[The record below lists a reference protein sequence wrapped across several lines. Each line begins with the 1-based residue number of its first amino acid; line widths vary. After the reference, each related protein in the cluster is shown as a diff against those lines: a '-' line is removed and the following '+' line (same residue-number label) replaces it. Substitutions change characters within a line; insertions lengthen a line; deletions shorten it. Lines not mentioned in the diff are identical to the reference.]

1 MTTEKAAP
9 GDEGVARL
17 RWLIFLRLFI
27 LSFLLGIA
35 ALIQSSGDEAVSDS
49 SLYLVFAIIGVTYVL
64 SIFYIVLPRFLA
76 GAALNVSL
84 QAIIDVTLIT
94 ALVYVTGGV
103 GSIYSILYPLVI
115 IYGALFMGRRGALL
129 IASLAAICYG
139 GLLDLEYFGYI
150 HSMYGDTNHY
160 SFTAGYVFSRMFI
173 HIVFF
178 YIIAVLAAFVVERE
192 RRVTSLL
199 TEREDSFRRLDL
211 LHKSIIESVN
221 VGIVTIDR
229 EGAIRSF
236 NRAAEEITGRRRYQV
251 MKRNIEEV
259 APGIARILAGR
270 DTERR
275 MVETTETSADGR
287 EMIVGCSLSPLLDS
301 SMQQVGNIIIFRDL
315 TAMKTMER
323 EVERNKKMAFLGE
336 MSAVLAHELRN
347 PLASISGSIQLLRR
361 DLPLD
366 EGDRKLMDIIE
377 RGRNQL
383 ETLAGDFLL
392 LARSRAAIPE
402 DDIDASVLV
411 DEVLDSARMGNDWN
425 GGINLVRRYDEKC
438 RIRGNRTEVRHAVMN
453 IISNALQAMPEVGE
467 LAVETRSTGESP
479 SGNGGFIEIEIR
491 DTGNGIDP
499 GILKN
504 VREPFFTTRES
515 GTGLGLAIVDR
526 VMANHG
532 GYFRIEAA
540 TGRGTRAV
548 LGFPVHDDAVNSG
561 E

>member
-9 GDEGVARL
+9 GGEWIAGL
-17 RWLIFLRLFI
+17 RRLIFLRLFI

-35 ALIQSSGDEAVSDS
+35 ALIQSSGDEAISDS
-49 SLYLVFAIIGVTYVL
+49 SMYLVFALIGVTYFL

-76 GAALNVSL
+76 GAALNVSF

-129 IASLAAICYG
+129 VASLAAICYG

-150 HSMYGDTNHY
+150 NPMYGDANHY
-160 SFTAGYVFSRMFI
+160 SFTAGYVFSRLFI

-192 RRVTSLL
+192 RKVTSLL

-236 NRAAEEITGRRRYQV
+236 NRAAEEMTGWRRFRV
-251 MKRNIEEV
+251 MKRNIGEV
-259 APGIARILAGR
+259 APGIARILSGDDTGR
-270 DTERR
+270 Q
-275 MVETTETSADGR
+275 MVETTETSAEGR
-287 EMIVGCSLSPLLDS
+287 KMIVGCSLSPLLDS

-315 TAMKTMER
+315 TEMKAMER

-361 DLPLD
+361 DLTLD
-366 EGDRKLMDIIE
+366 NEDRKLMDIIE

-392 LARSRAAIPE
+392 LARSRAEVPD
-402 DDIDASVLV
+402 DDIDAAALV
-411 DEVLDSARMGNDWN
+411 DDVLDSARMGNDWS
-425 GGINLVRRYDEKC
+425 GDVNLVRRYDGRR
-438 RIRGNRTEVRHAVMN
+438 RIRGNRTEVRQAVMN
-453 IISNALQAMPEVGE
+453 IISNALQAMPEGGE
-467 LAVETRSTGESP
+467 LAVETRSAEDVP
-479 SGNGGFIEIEIR
+479 SRDGGFIEIEIR

-515 GTGLGLAIVDR
+515 GTGLGLAIVER
-526 VMANHG
+526 VMEHHG
-532 GYFRIEAA
+532 GYFRIESA

-548 LGFPVHDDAVNSG
+548 LGFPAHDDAVDSG